1 MKNLNEQLNR
11 IKSMMGLIFEDT
23 EDKCL
28 CPDGITKKRECC
40 EECKCLDGTISIDCC
55 DELEKIKTLPVSN
68 LNLGYDLPDTLS
80 SLPKQKYE
88 VNLDGVPQ
96 DLIDAMSDYGINIP
110 LEQAHFLAQCKV
122 ESDNFNATT
131 EYASGKAYEG
141 RCEDLGNCS
150 SGDGVKYKG
159 RGYMQLTGKS
169 NYVEYNKW
177 LKEKYGT
184 KDDVVENPDLVATK
198 YAGDVSAWFWAV
210 AGPKYNKNFPHRSL
224 QGTSDEVIDKI
235 GGWINGKNPPNG
247 YKERRRAFRDILI
260 DNSSIYVSN
269 K

>member
-1 MKNLNEQLNR
+1 MRQVIQEIKR

-40 EECKCLDGTISIDCC
+40 EECECLDGTKSMDCC
-55 DELEKIKTLPVSN
+55 GELSKMEILPASN

-96 DLIDAMSDYGINIP
+96 DLIDSMSDYGINIP
-110 LEQAHFLAQCKV
+110 LEQAHFLAQCKM
-122 ESDNFNATT
+122 ESVGFTKTT
-131 EYASGKAYEG
+131 EMASGNAYEG
-141 RCEDLGNCS
+141 RCKGLGNCS
-150 SGDGVKYKG
+150 PGDGVKYKG
-159 RGYMQLTGKS
+159 RGYMQLTGKA
-169 NYVEYNKW
+169 NYEEYNKW

-184 KDDVVENPDLVATK
+184 TDDVVKNPELVATK

-224 QGTSDEVIDKI
+224 QGTSDKVIDKI
-235 GGWINGKNPPNG
+235 GEWVNGASPPNG
-247 YKERRRAFRDILI
+247 YKERRQAFKDILI
-260 DNSSIYVSN
+260 DNSGIYASN